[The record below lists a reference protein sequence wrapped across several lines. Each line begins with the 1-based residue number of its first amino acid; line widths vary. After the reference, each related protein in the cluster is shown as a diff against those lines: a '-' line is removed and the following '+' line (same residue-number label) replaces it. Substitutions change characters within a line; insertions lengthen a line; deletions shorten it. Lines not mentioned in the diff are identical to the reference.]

1 MEYIHGAFPER
12 KQIYLIPLEM
22 RPELNCPICSGA
34 AHFLSCEVP
43 FHWEII
49 DQNISILKQSV
60 SYRCVLMIASIVKA
74 CSLRIFSFSIRHKI
88 DRCRVTYR
96 SLLSYQSSAVLL
108 TSEAYVTHASIMPI
122 WRKKIDKNLL
132 LESKVNFVYLN
143 LTSIIPDYRAGVD
156 SDELF
161 RPAPG
166 VNVILKH
173 SVDAE
178 KFTCNLLTCSY
189 LYLDFNNFFYVSAFQ
204 QSQHTFVFLIHSFSL
219 WKKDIL
225 FLLRV

>member
-1 MEYIHGAFPER
+1 MLA
-12 KQIYLIPLEM
+12 
-22 RPELNCPICSGA
+22 
-34 AHFLSCEVP
+34 
-43 FHWEII
+43 
-49 DQNISILKQSV
+49 
-60 SYRCVLMIASIVKA
+60 
-74 CSLRIFSFSIRHKI
+74 SLRRVRFGYSPFLFVIGLIDVVSPTVVRSLTNPPQSFYLGGFTLRTHPSCQFEEKI
-88 DRCRVTYR
+88 DRN
-96 SLLSYQSSAVLL
+96 
-108 TSEAYVTHASIMPI
+108 I
-122 WRKKIDKNLL
+122 L
-132 LESKVNFVYLN
+132 LESKVNFVYSN
-143 LTSIIPDYRAGVD
+143 LTSIIPDYRVGVD

-219 WKKDIL
+219 
-225 FLLRV
+225 